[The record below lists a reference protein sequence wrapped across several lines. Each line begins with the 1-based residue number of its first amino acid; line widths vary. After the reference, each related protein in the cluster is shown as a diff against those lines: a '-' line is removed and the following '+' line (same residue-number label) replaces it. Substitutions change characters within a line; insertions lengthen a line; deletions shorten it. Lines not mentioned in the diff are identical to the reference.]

1 MFWLVSISHMLG
13 DKIKWDVDESSA
25 LKKGILTHA
34 TIRMNPEVI
43 MLSEITHKKTND
55 DTIPLI

>member
-1 MFWLVSISHMLG
+1 MLG